1 MTKWLREH
9 LSGIIEKVVASLLVA
24 GLLYALTFL
33 PKVGPALSMTIAI
46 PVWLLV
52 SVPLAA
58 GLLTLLFRRRG
69 ANRRAAQAPSFENVK
84 KLDRQRTARK
94 IGEIRFDYLP
104 DTPASHG
111 WEIGLDQGT
120 PEPPSFSAV
129 PDAPV
134 PGSIAIQD
142 HGSYFMDYAVDPH
155 ATFSDRVGVTVRYS
169 KDGVIYAKIRVESRD
184 GAKSK
189 TVYLAEKIGS
199 SRDRQFNEE
208 EWQFSS
214 PGDLLD
220 GGWVALTLSL
230 SDQITTSFGRQGWVF
245 DQLIGFRVR
254 GSLGLSPL
262 TLYKSSPV

>member
-1 MTKWLREH
+1 MMKWLREH
-9 LSGIIEKVVASLLVA
+9 LSGIFEKVLASLLVA
-24 GLLYALTFL
+24 GLLYALSFV
-33 PKVGPALSMTIAI
+33 PRVGPTLSMTIAI

-58 GLLTLLFRRRG
+58 GLITLLFRRR
-69 ANRRAAQAPSFENVK
+69 AATRRAAQALSFEKIVK
-84 KLDRQRTARK
+84 KLDRERTAKK

-111 WEIGLDQGT
+111 WTIGLDQGT

-134 PGSIAIQD
+134 PGSIAIQA

-169 KDGVIYAKIRVESRD
+169 KDAAIYAKIRVESRD

-189 TVYLAEKIGS
+189 TVWLAEKIGS
-199 SRDRQFNEE
+199 SRDKQFNES
-208 EWQFSS
+208 EWQF
-214 PGDLLD
+214 
-220 GGWVALTLSL
+220 
-230 SDQITTSFGRQGWVF
+230 F
-245 DQLIGFRVR
+245 
-254 GSLGLSPL
+254 
-262 TLYKSSPV
+262 